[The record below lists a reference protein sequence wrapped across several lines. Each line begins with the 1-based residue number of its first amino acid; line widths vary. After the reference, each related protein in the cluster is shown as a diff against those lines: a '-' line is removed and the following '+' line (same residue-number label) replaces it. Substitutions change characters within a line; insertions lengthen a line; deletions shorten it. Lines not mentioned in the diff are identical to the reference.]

1 MARTMRVLR
10 RLSPLLLAV
19 GLLIIF
25 AVFFW
30 SFRLAKD
37 FTGRYETDSFHRH
50 FWNLF
55 SIGGCACLA
64 GCLGLGATIKSR
76 AAITMGIIALASGFG
91 LTILLMP
98 FVDFEGWT
106 GASAYTLVG
115 IVFAGA
121 IVLLVL
127 GGFRWLLQRFW
138 ASGEPNSP

>member
-1 MARTMRVLR
+1 MTSTWRVLR
-10 RLSPLLLAV
+10 GLFSLLVAV

-25 AVFFW
+25 AMFFW

-37 FTGRYETDSFHRH
+37 FTGRFETDSFRRH

-55 SIGGCACLA
+55 FIGGCVCLA

-76 AAITMGIIALASGFG
+76 ATIKIGIIALASGFG

-127 GGFRWLLQRFW
+127 GCFRWLLQRFR
-138 ASGEPNSP
+138 ASRNPNSP

>member
-1 MARTMRVLR
+1 MTSTRRVLKG
-10 RLSPLLLAV
+10 LFSLLAAV
-19 GLLIIF
+19 GLLIPF
-25 AVFFW
+25 AMFFW

-37 FTGRYETDSFHRH
+37 FTGRIETNSFHRH

-55 SIGGCACLA
+55 FIGGWVCLA

-76 AAITMGIIALASGFG
+76 ATIKMGIIALASGFG

-106 GASAYTLVG
+106 GASAYMLVG

-121 IVLLVL
+121 IVFLIL
-127 GGFRWLLQRFW
+127 GYFRWLLQRFW
-138 ASGEPNSP
+138 TSREPNSP